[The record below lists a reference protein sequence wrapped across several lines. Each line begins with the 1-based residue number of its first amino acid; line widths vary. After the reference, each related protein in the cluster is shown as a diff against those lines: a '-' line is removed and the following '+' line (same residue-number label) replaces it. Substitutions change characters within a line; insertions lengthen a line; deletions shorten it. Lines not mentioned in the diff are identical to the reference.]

1 VVSFVDID
9 NDGKPEL
16 FSELLTGY
24 IRVWKKRR
32 TKFVALG
39 DTVRDVDGRAL
50 VADRQNILNAADI
63 DCNGRLDL
71 FIGRVQG
78 VVDRYEQDGKSPDGS
93 PRFRL
98 LEEAWQGIEVLGPEA
113 TGGSLIRIDTVPHGP
128 AAEESTRLHGAN
140 TLTFADV
147 DKKGTLDL
155 FWGDFFEEGLLR
167 FENRGSCAQPD
178 LRRNRPASHTT
189 NRSRRRATT
198 RRRSPTSTATAM
210 SISWW
215 A

>member
-1 VVSFVDID
+1 HFEWRTDHFQNLNVGEWVRFVDID

-24 IRVWKKRR
+24 IRVWKNDG

-63 DCNGRLDL
+63 DCNGKLDL

-78 VVDRYEQDGKSPDGS
+78 VVDRYEEEGKSPDGT

-98 LEEAWQGIEVLGPEA
+98 IEEMWQGIEVLGPEA
-113 TGGSLIRIDTVPHGP
+113 TAIMGIPPDTTTDGANDHRGGPRAPLEP
-128 AAEESTRLHGAN
+128 APRAFRHGAN
-140 TLTFADV
+140 TIAFADLE
-147 DKKGTLDL
+147 GRGRLDL
-155 FWGDFFEEGLLR
+155 FWG
-167 FENRGSCAQPD
+167 
-178 LRRNRPASHTT
+178 
-189 NRSRRRATT
+189 
-198 RRRSPTSTATAM
+198 
-210 SISWW
+210 
-215 A
+215 